1 MEEGRTTQTK
11 YYFNEVLIMA
21 VTVKTRK
28 ETYRLNREEFTALMH
43 GLWERAQTRKLV
55 REELE
60 KEREEKKKNKNN

>member
-1 MEEGRTTQTK
+1 
-11 YYFNEVLIMA
+11 MA

-55 REELE
+55 REELA

>member
-1 MEEGRTTQTK
+1 
-11 YYFNEVLIMA
+11 MA

-60 KEREEKKKNKNN
+60 KERGKEEE